1 MELNPNY
8 ATGHHWFAELLTWQ
22 GRFDEALRESEMARR
37 LDPLSLVIATD
48 RAAIFY
54 YARQYDRAIEEFR
67 AVQEMDSKFPRVHV
81 VIYAY
86 VELGKFEDALAD
98 LEVWR
103 RDSGDSGDAGWI
115 RATQAYVYGRSGQA
129 DKARAALEK
138 LEHMAKTQKVNSAA
152 MVWGNLGVRDKD
164 GTLGWLE
171 KAYAQRSNAM
181 TAMRVD
187 PAYDPLRND
196 ARFQRLLRRVG
207 LDR

>member
-81 VIYAY
+81 VIYASWS
-86 VELGKFEDALAD
+86 LAS
-98 LEVWR
+98 LKMRWR
-103 RDSGDSGDAGWI
+103 TWRCGGAI
-115 RATQAYVYGRSGQA
+115 RAIPATPGGS
-129 DKARAALEK
+129 ARRRLMCTGDRGK
-138 LEHMAKTQKVNSAA
+138 RTK
-152 MVWGNLGVRDKD
+152 
-164 GTLGWLE
+164 
-171 KAYAQRSNAM
+171 
-181 TAMRVD
+181 RV
-187 PAYDPLRND
+187 PR
-196 ARFQRLLRRVG
+196 
-207 LDR
+207 